1 MLIVNCE
8 FLHRLMGNQAKLIVV
23 TPVYNDWIAFE
34 FLIDE
39 LSAFSLELG
48 LPIHLI
54 AIDDCS
60 TTSYC
65 SSRPPESNSIDIEL
79 IKLGTNLGHQRA
91 IAIGL
96 CQAYSHANFSGVV
109 VMDSDGEDSARDI
122 GQLVRSSSGQPIIVA
137 ARKTR
142 SESINFKIFYQIYRL
157 MFVILT
163 GRKIDF
169 GNYMYIPASRLEPL
183 VYMPEL
189 WNHLA
194 ASILKSKLPVEK
206 VSIARAKRFFG
217 SSKMNFNNLVLHGL
231 GAMSVFTDLIFSRIL
246 FFLLIVVICLGLLI
260 ALVLYL
266 KFWTAFA
273 IPGWATMSAGFLA
286 LGIMQSIFVILIS
299 VFTILSSRAMN
310 QFVPLHDSRKF
321 VSANLMYPISKK
333 H

>member
-1 MLIVNCE
+1 
-8 FLHRLMGNQAKLIVV
+8 
-23 TPVYNDWIAFE
+23 
-34 FLIDE
+34 
-39 LSAFSLELG
+39 
-48 LPIHLI
+48 
-54 AIDDCS
+54 
-60 TTSYC
+60 
-65 SSRPPESNSIDIEL
+65 
-79 IKLGTNLGHQRA
+79 
-91 IAIGL
+91 
-96 CQAYSHANFSGVV
+96 
-109 VMDSDGEDSARDI
+109 
-122 GQLVRSSSGQPIIVA
+122 
-137 ARKTR
+137 
-142 SESINFKIFYQIYRL
+142 
-157 MFVILT
+157 
-163 GRKIDF
+163 
-169 GNYMYIPASRLEPL
+169 
-183 VYMPEL
+183 MPEL